1 MEQQSGF
8 YLIIKSIGI
17 DEKNKVLQTNY
28 TIYQQLHNYSD
39 GAVRDLFNIETKIN
53 VKEL

>member
-1 MEQQSGF
+1 MSRE
-8 YLIIKSIGI
+8 IKLEIWPRLGG
-17 DEKNKVLQTNY
+17 KNKVLQTNY